1 MRPHLRPRDHLPGA
15 TQTAAPVHPRSFF
28 PATDSFTS
36 TDYTDFADFF
46 GQFPFRNLCKSA
58 KSAEELSSLHL
69 PVFDELVRNLFQKT
83 RRPLK
88 DIAVSAAQ
96 PHVWK
101 GEIELIP
108 RASDCDIK
116 KAPLFFERVKRVERA
131 AARKHAVS
139 EPDHEHS
146 VKLEPLRL
154 MHRGKAD
161 RFFVRVLVWRRFCID
176 VADERQLRKKLVHIL
191 ELARKSR

>member
-36 TDYTDFADFF
+36 TDYTDFF
-46 GQFPFRNLCKSA
+46 GQFPFRNLC

-69 PVFDELVRNLFQKT
+69 PVFNELVRNLFQKT

-116 KAPLFFERVKRVERA
+116 KAPLFFERVTRIERA

-139 EPDHEHS
+139 EPDHKNR

-154 MHRGKAD
+154 MHCGKID
-161 RFFVRVLVWRRFCID
+161 CFFVRVLVWRRFCID
-176 VADERQLRKKLVHIL
+176 VADERQLRKKFVHVL

>member
-1 MRPHLRPRDHLPGA
+1 M
-15 TQTAAPVHPRSFF
+15 
-28 PATDSFTS
+28 
-36 TDYTDFADFF
+36 
-46 GQFPFRNLCKSA
+46 
-58 KSAEELSSLHL
+58 HL

-96 PHVWK
+96 PHVWI

-108 RASDCDIK
+108 RASDRDIK
-116 KAPLFFERVKRVERA
+116 KAPLFFERVTRVERA

-139 EPDHEHS
+139 EPDHKNR

-154 MHRGKAD
+154 MHCGKID
-161 RFFVRVLVWRRFCID
+161 CFFVRGLVGRGFGID
-176 VADERQLRKKLVHIL
+176 IADERQLRKKFVHVL
-191 ELARKSR
+191 ELTRKSR